1 MLSKP
6 IYRQIAVCLLFW
18 VVAGVAHA
26 VEVQTSIQE
35 ADIKPYKRTDASL
48 YLTPS
53 EAYALKKD
61 HPKDVLFVDVR
72 THAEVAY
79 VGSPTVMDVNIPLYE
94 IKPDSWNAKY
104 REYDMQRN
112 ADFEAQL
119 KQAMDERGLNPDS
132 PIIFMCRS
140 GARSAGAADI
150 AAKLGFTRAY
160 SLVEGFEGDSAKD
173 GPQKGQ
179 RVVNGWKNAGL
190 PWQY

>member
-1 MLSKP
+1 MNNWTRWL
-6 IYRQIAVCLLFW
+6 AVLIM
-18 VVAGVAHA
+18 VVASTAIA
-26 VEVQTSIQE
+26 VEVQTSIQDT
-35 ADIKPYKRTDASL
+35 DIKPYKRTDAAL
-48 YLTPS
+48 YLTPA
-53 EAYALKKD
+53 EAYALKSE
-61 HPKDVLFVDVR
+61 HPMEVLFVDVR
-72 THAEVAY
+72 THAEVSF

-94 IKPDSWNAKY
+94 IKAGSWNAKY
-104 REYDMQRN
+104 REYDMERN
-112 ADFEAQL
+112 ADFETQL
-119 KQAMDERGLNPDS
+119 KQAVEERGLNPDS

-160 SLVEGFEGDSAKD
+160 SLVEGFEGDGVKD